1 MDQAQ
6 LDNPIWHSLNG
17 AHAGLAQGR
26 GGVRWYPPS
35 FTPFIAVASVDT
47 ALDRAAV
54 ARDCD
59 TAGACFLGVLPRALP
74 EGWRFHSR
82 SAVHQML
89 YAPAQPP
96 AVDESRCSVLGI
108 GQRPEMLALA
118 RLAFPDFFRERT
130 AELGTYLGIF
140 QDGRLAAMA
149 GERMALD
156 GLREISGV
164 CTHPDHTGRGHA
176 RLLTHAL
183 LHRHRKQGL
192 NTFLHVSEGNVAAR
206 GLYQAMGF
214 AVRTT
219 LEMGRV
225 ERIA

>member
-1 MDQAQ
+1 MR
-6 LDNPIWHSLNG
+6 LSVPVYVS
-17 AHAGLAQGR
+17 
-26 GGVRWYPPS
+26 V
-35 FTPFIAVASVDT
+35 IA
-47 ALDRAAV
+47 
-54 ARDCD
+54 
-59 TAGACFLGVLPRALP
+59 ACFGAAPPDARKIPPGMHPVKPVSSASSSSAADLRIARGQYFSYALP

-140 QDGRLAAMA
+140 EDGRLAAMA